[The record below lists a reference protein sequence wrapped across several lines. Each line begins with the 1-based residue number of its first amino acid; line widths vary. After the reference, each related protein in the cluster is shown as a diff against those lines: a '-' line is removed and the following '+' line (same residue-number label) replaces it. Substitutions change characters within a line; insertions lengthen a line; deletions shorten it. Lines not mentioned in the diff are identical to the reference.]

1 MGKPFQTS
9 EIMMLKTRF
18 SSVKQETKNLSES
31 EIFQM
36 FDQNRSQLTDDVDKE
51 TLTINFDSLLKFKQ
65 EEIKTIEI

>member
-1 MGKPFQTS
+1 
-9 EIMMLKTRF
+9 
-18 SSVKQETKNLSES
+18 
-31 EIFQM
+31 M